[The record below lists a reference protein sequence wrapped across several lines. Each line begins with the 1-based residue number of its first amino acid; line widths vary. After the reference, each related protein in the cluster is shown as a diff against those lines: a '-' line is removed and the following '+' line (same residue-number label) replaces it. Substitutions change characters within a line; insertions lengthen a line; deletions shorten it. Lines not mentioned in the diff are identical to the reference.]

1 MKFLAWLAAA
11 LICLAAAQAATAQTV
26 TSQTSALQRVEG
38 DWVGAIVIGPGRTL
52 REVVHLQ
59 KRSDGGYTGVF
70 DSVDRGAYG
79 LGLADV
85 AVSGDTLSF
94 TTTIEPKGAFT
105 AKWDA
110 TTGHWVG
117 QWTQGGQSFPLALA
131 LGAPPTLPTVAGL
144 DGIWDGTLKTAAMS
158 LRLTLHLRT
167 GADGT
172 AVWLDSIDQMANG
185 LDVTA
190 LRRDG
195 AHVGFEMPLL
205 KVVFDG
211 ALSAD
216 QRSIAGTFTQGGVP
230 LPLTFTRRAPGA
242 AAPTMNR
249 PQTPKKPYPYREEQ
263 VAFDD
268 AGAHVTLAGTLT
280 VPSGS
285 GPFPA
290 VVLVAGSGPQTR
302 DEDDAGHQIFL
313 VLADYLTRHGIAV
326 LRYDKRGI
334 GKSTGDYAKATTMD
348 FADDAA
354 AAAAFLRGRPEIDP
368 RRVGLVG
375 HSEGGLIVP
384 IVATRDPKVAFIVMM
399 AGPGVDGLE
408 ISMEQDRLIA
418 KAMGATDA
426 KVAESQVLQR
436 QLFDIVRT
444 EKDPQRDAAK
454 LKTALDAYAEAH
466 GLPEA
471 GIEAQAAEVNSAW
484 FRFFLDYDP
493 APTLRQVRCPVLA
506 LSGSLDLQVPPDQN
520 LPPIRAALAHDPDV
534 TIVELPGLNHLFQ
547 PAKTGSPAEYGQIEE
562 TISPVALDAVTG
574 WILKHVGGGVGNPS
588 PSQSLR
594 DRAPPSPSG
603 RGE

>member
-1 MKFLAWLAAA
+1 MKILAWLATA
-11 LICLAAAQAATAQTV
+11 LICLAAAQTVAA
-26 TSQTSALQRVEG
+26 QTSALQRVEG
-38 DWVGAIVIGPGRTL
+38 DWVGAIVVTPGVTL
-52 REVVHLQ
+52 REVVHLR
-59 KRSDGGYTGVF
+59 KTADGRYAGTF

-94 TTTIEPKGAFT
+94 ATTIEPKGAFT

-110 TTGHWVG
+110 ATGHWVG
-117 QWTQGGQSFPLALA
+117 QWTQNGRSFPLTLA
-131 LGAPPTLPTVAGL
+131 LGAPPSLPSVAGL
-144 DGIWDGTLKTAAMS
+144 DGVWDGTLSAGGAQ

-172 AVWLDSIDQMANG
+172 AAWLDSIDQMANG

-190 LRRDG
+190 LHRDG

-211 ALSAD
+211 ALAAD
-216 QRSIAGTFTQGGVP
+216 QQSIAGTFTQAGVP
-230 LPLTFTRRAPGA
+230 LPLTFTKRAPGA

-263 VAFDD
+263 AAFDD
-268 AGAHVTLAGTLT
+268 AAAHVTLAGTLT
-280 VPSGS
+280 LPPGD

-290 VVLVAGSGPQTR
+290 VVLVSGSGPNTR
-302 DEDDAGHQIFL
+302 DETVMGHQIFL

-348 FADDAA
+348 FADDAEA
-354 AAAAFLRGRPEIDP
+354 AAAWLRGRPQIDP

-384 IVATRDPKVAFIVMM
+384 VVAVRDPKVAFIVMM
-399 AGPGVDGLE
+399 AGPGVDGADILQAQE
-408 ISMEQDRLIA
+408 RLID
-418 KAMGATDA
+418 GASDA
-426 KVAESQVLQR
+426 KVAENAALRRQV
-436 QLFDIVRT
+436 FDIERS
-444 EKDPQRDAAK
+444 EKDPALAAAR
-454 LKTALDAYAEAH
+454 LKTVLDAYAKAH
-466 GLPEA
+466 DLPEA
-471 GIEAQAAEVNSAW
+471 GVEAQATEFSSDW
-484 FRFFLDYDP
+484 YRFFLDYDP
-493 APTLRQVRCPVLA
+493 APTLRQLRCPVLA
-506 LSGSLDLQVPPDQN
+506 LNGSLDLQVPPDQN

-547 PAKTGSPAEYGQIEE
+547 PAKTGAPSEYGQIEV
-562 TISPVALDAVTG
+562 TIAPVALETVTN
-574 WILKHVGGGVGNPS
+574 WIVKHAGGA
-588 PSQSLR
+588 
-594 DRAPPSPSG
+594 APGAKP
-603 RGE
+603 